1 MIKEKEIIKK
11 VEVILKDVLYE
22 VQNISILKTQIS
34 PKISSFFRPDLSL
47 EIIFNNKRKTIIIET
62 KSVGEPRYIRSAV
75 QQIAT
80 YLNKIEDAY
89 GIIAAPYIS
98 EKTGEICKEA
108 NIGYIDLSGNCFI
121 SFDTIYIKKENYKS
135 IYSEKR
141 ELKSLFSKKTTRLLR
156 ILLCNS
162 EKTYTQMSLSKESN
176 VSIGLTNRAVKKLYS
191 LEYIDYDQN
200 KKISLKNPTKLLDI
214 WRENYSY
221 KDNNV
226 QGFYSSMRSEQF
238 ESRLINYMSQNKQDV
253 YALTLFSGATLIE
266 PFVRSNQ
273 TFFYFSGDYE
283 NLKNEIEIKPVSSG
297 ANIVILDPY
306 DDGVFYG
313 IQKIQRRNVVSTIQ
327 LYLDLYNYKGRG
339 REQAEY
345 LRERAIKF

>member
-1 MIKEKEIIKK
+1 MKEKEIIKK
-11 VEVILKDVLYE
+11 VEMRLKDVLSE
-22 VQNISILKTQIS
+22 VPNISIKKTRIS
-34 PKISSFFRPDLSL
+34 PKISPTFSPDLSL
-47 EIIFNNKRKTIIIET
+47 EIIFNNKRITIIVEI

-75 QQIAT
+75 QQIVT
-80 YLNKIEDAY
+80 YLNTIEDTY

-98 EKTGEICKEA
+98 EKTGAICEEA

-121 SFDTIYIKKENYKS
+121 SLDTIYIKKENYKS

-156 ILLCNS
+156 VLLCNS
-162 EKTYTQMSLSKESN
+162 ENTYTQLSLSKEAN
-176 VSIGLTNRAVKKLYS
+176 VSIGLANRTVKKLYNQ
-191 LEYIDYDQN
+191 EYIDYAEN
-200 KKISLKNPTKLLDI
+200 KRISLKNPSNLLDL

-221 KDNNV
+221 KDNNI
-226 QGFYSSMRSEQF
+226 QGFYSSLRREQF
-238 ESRLINYMSQNKQDV
+238 ESRLINYMSKNKQDR
-253 YALTLFSGATLIE
+253 YAFTLFSGATLVA
-266 PFVRSNQ
+266 PFVRSDQ

-283 NLKNEIEIKPVSSG
+283 KLKKEIEIKPVSSG

-313 IQKIQRRNVVSTIQ
+313 IQKVQRRNTVSKIQ

-339 REQAEY
+339 REQADY

>member
-1 MIKEKEIIKK
+1 MKEKEMIKK
-11 VEVILKDVLYE
+11 AEVILKDVLYE
-22 VQNISILKTQIS
+22 IQNISISKTQIS
-34 PKISSFFRPDLSL
+34 PKISPFFTPDLSL

-62 KSVGEPRYIRSAV
+62 KSVGEPRYIRSTV

-80 YLNKIEDAY
+80 NLNKIENAY

-98 EKTGEICKEA
+98 ERTGEICKEA

-121 SFDTIYIKKENYKS
+121 SFDTIYIKKENYKT

-141 ELKSLFSKKTTRLLR
+141 ELKSLFSKKTSRLLR
-156 ILLCNS
+156 VLLNNS
-162 EKTYTQMSLSKESN
+162 EKTYTQLSLSKESN

-191 LEYIDYDQN
+191 LEYIDFDQN
-200 KKISLKNPTKLLDI
+200 KKISLKNPTRLLDI
-214 WRENYSY
+214 WQENYSY

-238 ESRLINYMSQNKQDV
+238 ESRLINYMSPNKQDL

-273 TFFYFSGDYE
+273 TFFYFSGNYE
-283 NLKNEIEIKPVSSG
+283 SLKNEVEIKPVSSG
-297 ANIVILDPY
+297 ANIVVLDPY

-313 IQKIQRRNVVSTIQ
+313 TQNIQRRNVVSTIQ

-345 LRERAIKF
+345 LRERAINF

>member
-1 MIKEKEIIKK
+1 MKEKEMIKK

-34 PKISSFFRPDLSL
+34 PKISPFFLPDLSL

-80 YLNKIEDAY
+80 NLNKIEDAY

-108 NIGYIDLSGNCFI
+108 NIGYIDLVGNCFI

-191 LEYIDYDQN
+191 LEYIDFDQN

-221 KDNNV
+221 KDNNI

-238 ESRLINYMSQNKQDV
+238 ESRLINYMSQNKQDL

-283 NLKNEIEIKPVSSG
+283 NLKNEVEIKPVSSG
-297 ANIVILDPY
+297 ANIIVLDPY

-345 LRERAIKF
+345 LRERAINF